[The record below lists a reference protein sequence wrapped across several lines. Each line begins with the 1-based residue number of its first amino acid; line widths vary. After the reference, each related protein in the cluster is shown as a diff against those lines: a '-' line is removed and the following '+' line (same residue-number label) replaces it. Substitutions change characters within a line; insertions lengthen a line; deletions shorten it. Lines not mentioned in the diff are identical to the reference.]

1 MFLFGPKSHQKAKT
15 KLGLQIVIPE
25 NQNKKWGYMLDPF
38 KPLMNNCHKCS
49 IIDFM
54 APIQLYMA

>member
-1 MFLFGPKSHQKAKT
+1 MFLFGAKIHQKAKT
-15 KLGLQIVIPE
+15 KLGLQIVIRE

-38 KPLMNNCHKCS
+38 KPLMKNWHKCS